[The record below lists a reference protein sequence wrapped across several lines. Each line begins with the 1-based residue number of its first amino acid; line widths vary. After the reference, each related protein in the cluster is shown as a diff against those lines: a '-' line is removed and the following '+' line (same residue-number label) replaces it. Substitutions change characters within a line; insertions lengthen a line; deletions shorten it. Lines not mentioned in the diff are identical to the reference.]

1 MQKMSID
8 RKGGGEFKTVVK
20 LSVDLFKTNLA
31 GGTKI
36 IHSPDKLH
44 YLRDLRNI
52 SQDFRKILFLF

>member
-1 MQKMSID
+1 MSID
-8 RKGGGEFKTVVK
+8 RKNTKQLLK

-36 IHSPDKLH
+36 IHSPDRLH

-52 SQDFRKILFLF
+52 CQDFRKILFLF